1 MKLRLKPTILPYQLA
16 GEVVLQFAGQYA
28 RIPDRDGA
36 MWELTRAL
44 DGSRTAEGVTDFVCA
59 KYPGTDRNGV
69 ASMVDEFIK
78 HRMVELPEDELTTS
92 LSPELRSRF
101 SRNFDFFGSLA
112 TFGENKYAYQERMLE
127 ARICVLGCGGLGTH
141 ILFDLAAVGAKH
153 LTILDFDRIEL
164 SNLNR
169 QILYKEADI
178 GAIKVETTK
187 RRLLEFNSGLEIT
200 THHRRLEST
209 GDIAAVV
216 QGHDL
221 VICIADKPAN
231 YIIEWLN
238 AACVACRVPYISG
251 GVDIRRSVYFSVQPR
266 ESGCVECWLTAA
278 RAKNPLDR
286 EVLGINK
293 SQDVTHER
301 PLPAFV
307 PMVAVT
313 AGLIVSEAVRY
324 ATRCQPPQLTNKLKE
339 FAFDEMSINVAET
352 WTRDPD
358 CRICG
363 RGAS

>member
-1 MKLRLKPTILPYQLA
+1 MKLRLKPTILSYNLT
-16 GEVVLQFAGQYA
+16 GEVVLQIGGKYA

-44 DGSRTAEGVTDFVCA
+44 DGTRTAEGVTDLVCA
-59 KYPGTDRNGV
+59 KHPDAGRTRV
-69 ASMVDEFIK
+69 AAMVDEFIT
-78 HRMVELPEDELTTS
+78 HRMVEIPEEELTTS

-112 TFGENKYAYQERMLE
+112 AFGENKYSYQERILE

-141 ILFDLAAVGAKH
+141 ILFELAAVGARH

-178 GAIKVETTK
+178 GSVKVETAK
-187 RRLLEFNSGLEIT
+187 RRLLEFNSGLDIT

-209 GDIAAVV
+209 ADVAAVI

-231 YIIEWLN
+231 SMMDWLN
-238 AACVACRVPYISG
+238 AACVACRVPFITG
-251 GVDIRRSVYFSVQPR
+251 GLDIRRSVFFSVQPGQ
-266 ESGCVECWLTAA
+266 SGCAECWFTAA
-278 RAKNPLDR
+278 RAKNALDR

-293 SQDVTHER
+293 AQDVTYER
-301 PLPAFV
+301 PAPAFV
-307 PMVAVT
+307 PLVAVT
-313 AGLIVSEAVRY
+313 AGLMVSEGVRY
-324 ATRCQPPQLTNKLKE
+324 ITRCQPPQLTNKLKE
-339 FAFDEMSINVAET
+339 FSFDDMSLNVAET
-352 WTRDPD
+352 WARDPG

-363 RGAS
+363 GGRT